1 MGYLNTGQF
10 KKLQDMYIA
19 WTHYPK
25 YAFRNYTD
33 SAVYSANLPALFG
46 VVWYKE
52 NGSVT
57 EGIEASSSNS
67 FISSGTTYGDVVNIN
82 FYVFATRL
90 PRYLGNAGF
99 NASTSSFNFPNYENW
114 KLIGKIKKSRDI
126 SNRHYQTG
134 EAPQGHRFTIDY
146 SELVQDQL
154 SYSLCPINK
163 GTWKSYKYGG
173 MNGGLQVQDNVAAG
187 NSGNPNGGAYPIS
200 NYNVTENGSYVFI
213 RISCSADII
222 EANGFIHETT
232 RWRVFSNY
240 NHFINSA
247 PTIGEDGWYYRGGA
261 SNSYFAIGRTIP
273 ANQNAIRFL
282 TNCPNHSRSLAT
294 VHQDNHVFNKPVRT
308 GELAEFVQFHLAY
321 PYRHESGVN
330 IGYKTLRMKI
340 ETFTAGN
347 VSQNVV
353 YLDDFT
359 DTLKDFYSGGTHNY
373 GGSYR
378 TDGLFINQIQN
389 ISVNYINNNGKND
402 SGASLTNQITST
414 TVFYSC
420 HLEGKRPDGTEDQ
433 LTDKY
438 YYEIDR
444 EETNQAYYLSKPIAN
459 KGSVPVDYVRFHWL
473 NRQGGI
479 DSYTAK
485 RDVVESLSV
494 SKDTIERK
502 KPRITMVQAKAFHS
516 SGTTIP
522 YDDFINNT
530 MRGGDFYKGGR
541 EVMNVNAERAV
552 SVYTDPLQ
560 KRVAKWLEEII
571 TSPNVWVEKETEAA
585 RINNAA
591 NEQQRPSP
599 REYIP
604 IIITNSDITTV
615 DQSQGLVKFNIE
627 FVYSFAQNTQRN

>member
-1 MGYLNTGQF
+1 MGYLNTGNI
-10 KKLQDMYIA
+10 KILQDMYIG
-19 WTHYPK
+19 WYTYSK
-25 YAFRNYTD
+25 YAFRNFTS

-46 VVWYKE
+46 VVYYK
-52 NGSVT
+52 NDGSIT
-57 EGIEASSSNS
+57 EGVEASASNS
-67 FISSGTTYGDVVNIN
+67 YISGGNTYGDVVNVN
-82 FYVFATRL
+82 FYVWASRL
-90 PRYLGNAGF
+90 PRYLYNQGF
-99 NASTSSFNFPNYENW
+99 NPTTSNFNMPDYEHW

-134 EAPQGHRFTIDY
+134 AAPQGHRFTIDY

-154 SYSLCPINK
+154 SYSLCPINM
-163 GTWKSYKYGG
+163 GTWKNYKYGG

-187 NSGNPNGGAYPIS
+187 NSGNPTAGGYPIS
-200 NYNVTENGSYVFI
+200 EYNVTENGSYCFI
-213 RISCSADII
+213 RIGYTFDII
-222 EANGFIHETT
+222 DANGFIHETT
-232 RWRVFSNY
+232 KWRIFSSS

-247 PTIGEDGWYYRGGA
+247 PTTGEDGWYYRGGA
-261 SNSYFAIGRTIP
+261 SNSWFAIGRTV
-273 ANQNAIRFL
+273 AQSTNAIRFL
-282 TNCPNHSRSLAT
+282 TNCPNHSFSLT
-294 VHQDNHVFNKPVRT
+294 TIHQDNHVFKKPVRIL
-308 GELAEFVQFHLAY
+308 ELAEFVQFHLAY

-330 IGYKTLRMKI
+330 IGYQTLRMKI

-359 DTLKDFYSGGTHNY
+359 DTLTDIYSGGTHNY

-389 ISVNYINNNGKND
+389 ISPFYIRANGKND
-402 SGASLTNQITST
+402 SGASLTNQIDGS

-420 HLEGKRPDGTEDQ
+420 HLEGKRPDGTLDQ

-444 EETNQAYYLSKPIAN
+444 EETNQAYWLSKPVAN
-459 KGSVPVDYVRFHWL
+459 TTDHPVEYVRFHWL

-485 RDVVESLSV
+485 RDVVESLSI
-494 SKDTIERK
+494 SRDTIDRK
-502 KPRITMVQAKAFHS
+502 KPRMTMAQANQFHV
-516 SGTTIP
+516 SGTSIP

-541 EVMNVNAERAV
+541 EVMNVNAERAA

-585 RINNAA
+585 KINSLTSPK
-591 NEQQRPSP
+591 QRPTKK
-599 REYIP
+599 EYIP

-627 FVYSFAQNTQRN
+627 FVYSFEQNTQRN

>member
-10 KKLQDMYIA
+10 KKLQDMYIS
-19 WTHYPK
+19 WSHYPK
-25 YAFRNYTD
+25 FAFRNFTG

-46 VVWYKE
+46 VVWFKQ

-57 EGIEASSSNS
+57 EGVEASASNS
-67 FISSGTTYGDVVNIN
+67 FISGGITYGDVVNIN
-82 FYVFATRL
+82 FYVFASRL
-90 PRYLGNAGF
+90 PRYLGNLGF

-154 SYSLCPINK
+154 SYSLCPINM
-163 GTWKSYKYGG
+163 GTWKSYRYGG

-187 NSGNPNGGAYPIS
+187 NSGNPTAGGHPIS

-213 RISCSADII
+213 RISCSADILD
-222 EANGFIHETT
+222 ANGFIHETT
-232 RWRVFSNY
+232 KWRVFSNY

-247 PTIGEDGWYYRGGA
+247 PTIGEDGWFYRGGSSNSWFAVGRNLVA
-261 SNSYFAIGRTIP
+261 SN
-273 ANQNAIRFL
+273 NAIRFL
-282 TNCPNHSRSLAT
+282 TNCPNHSFSLT
-294 VHQDNHVFNKPVRT
+294 TIHQDNHVFKKPVRT

-321 PYRHESGVN
+321 PYRHLNGVN
-330 IGYKTLRMKI
+330 IGYKTLRVKI
-340 ETFTAGN
+340 QTFTAGN

-359 DTLKDFYSGGTHNY
+359 DTLTDFYSGGTHNY

-389 ISVNYINNNGKND
+389 ISPNYINNNGKND
-402 SGASLTNQITST
+402 SGGALTNQINFS

-420 HLEGKRPDGTEDQ
+420 HLEGKRPDGTLDQ
-433 LTDKY
+433 LTDRY

-444 EETNQAYYLSKPIAN
+444 EETNQAYYLSKPVAN
-459 KGSVPVDYVRFHWL
+459 RDYTPVNYVRFHWL

-502 KPRITMVQAKAFHS
+502 KPRMTMTQANAFHP
-516 SGTTIP
+516 SGSIIP

-541 EVMNVNAERAV
+541 EVMTVNAERAV

-585 RINNAA
+585 RINN
-591 NEQQRPSP
+591 NSSDQQRPSP

-627 FVYSFAQNTQRN
+627 FVYSFEQNTQRN